1 MLESMSAAGIDLH
14 TLDTLAE
21 SEAERLLLTC
31 CASLEWARA
40 VAVRRPFGTVDAL
53 LAAADD
59 ALATLSEPELD
70 RALSGHPRIGDRP
83 DNADS
88 AREQAAV
95 VAAGDAVRAELAA
108 GNRAYEDRFGHV
120 YLVCATGRS
129 AAELLD
135 ILRSRLHNDASTE
148 RGIVREELG
157 KINRIR
163 LRRLVGEDGAR
174 S

>member
-1 MLESMSAAGIDLH
+1 MLESMNAAGIDLH

-31 CASLEWARA
+31 CASPQWARSIA
-40 VAVRRPFGTVDAL
+40 ARRPFGTVAAL

-59 ALATLSEPELD
+59 ALAALPESELD

-83 DNADS
+83 VNADS
-88 AREQAAV
+88 GREQAAV
-95 VAAGDAVRAELAA
+95 ITAGDAVRAELAA
-108 GNRAYEDRFGHV
+108 GNRAYEDRFGHI

-129 AAELLD
+129 ADELLA
-135 ILRSRLHNDASTE
+135 ILRSRLHNDVSTE

-174 S
+174 P